1 MTLSKHIDAI
11 VKSGFYNLHNIAKIR
26 QYLSFDTAKTYLVV
40 ALVLYRKQTIVT
52 HCFFFRY
59 GAPKHLHWLPRLQ
72 NVQNVAARII
82 VRLGKNDH
90 ITLVLKELHWLLV
103 DLRIVY
109 NINLLT
115 FKYINEQPL
124 SIYKT
129 MDVGKPY
136 RLRFLT
142 DGIRLNLPL
151 YESGRRSF
159 SVCGPELWNELPSA
173 RYR

>member
-52 HCFFFRY
+52 HCFFF
-59 GAPKHLHWLPRLQ
+59 GMVHLSIWLPRLQ

-82 VRLGKNDH
+82 VRLGKNDL
-90 ITLVLKELHWLLV
+90 ITLVLKGLHWLLV

-151 YESGRRSF
+151 YGSGLRSF

>member
-52 HCFFFRY
+52 HCFFRY
-59 GAPKHLHWLPRLQ
+59 GAPKHL
-72 NVQNVAARII
+72 VAEVAERSECCCTYYCQT
-82 VRLGKNDH
+82 GKNAH

-129 MDVGKPY
+129 MDVGKP
-136 RLRFLT
+136 RLSFLT

-151 YESGRRSF
+151 YGSGLTSF